1 MTITCRITLDMF
13 FADGIVDVLIFS
25 TRKESICE
33 VHFDI
38 YIPMDMSLTDAQNAI
53 NRAKENIN
61 AHSSK
66 I

>member
-1 MTITCRITLDMF
+1 MTITCRITIDMF
-13 FADGIVDVLIFS
+13 FADEIDDVFIIS
-25 TRKESICE
+25 TRKESIRE

-38 YIPMDMSLTDAQNAI
+38 YIPMDMSLADAQNAI

>member
-1 MTITCRITLDMF
+1 MTITCRITIDMF
-13 FADGIVDVLIFS
+13 FADEIDDVFIIS
-25 TRKESICE
+25 TREESIRE

>member
-1 MTITCRITLDMF
+1 MTITCRITIDMF
-13 FADGIVDVLIFS
+13 FADGINDVFILSI
-25 TRKESICE
+25 RKESILE
-33 VHFDI
+33 VHFDT

-61 AHSSK
+61 AHSSE

>member
-1 MTITCRITLDMF
+1 MTITYRITIDMF
-13 FADGIVDVLIFS
+13 FADGIDDVFIIS
-25 TRKESICE
+25 TRKESIRE

-38 YIPMDMSLTDAQNAI
+38 YVPMDMSLADAQNAI

>member
-1 MTITCRITLDMF
+1 MTITCRITMDMF
-13 FADGIVDVLIFS
+13 FADEIEDVFIS
-25 TRKESICE
+25 SIRKESICE

-38 YIPMDMSLTDAQNAI
+38 YIPMDMSLADAQNAI

>member
-1 MTITCRITLDMF
+1 MTITYRITIDMF
-13 FADGIVDVLIFS
+13 FADGIGDVFILS

-33 VHFDI
+33 VHFDV
-38 YIPMDMSLTDAQNAI
+38 YVPMDVSLIDAQNAI

>member
-1 MTITCRITLDMF
+1 MF
-13 FADGIVDVLIFS
+13 FADGIDDVFIIS
-25 TRKESICE
+25 TRKESIRE

-38 YIPMDMSLTDAQNAI
+38 YVPMDMSLADAQNAI

-61 AHSSK
+61 AQSSK